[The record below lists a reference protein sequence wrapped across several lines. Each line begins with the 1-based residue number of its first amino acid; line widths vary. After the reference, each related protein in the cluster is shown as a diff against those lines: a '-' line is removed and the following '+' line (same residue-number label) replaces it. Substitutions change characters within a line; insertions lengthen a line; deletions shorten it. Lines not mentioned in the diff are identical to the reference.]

1 MNDLVMLCREVN
13 KRTGEIMVYE
23 INMPVTDRNLSNM
36 KLRVRLNPE
45 LRCFVTERRLWE
57 GAEKKDIYRLLK
69 RRTLTED
76 SINRFRGIAEL

>member
-1 MNDLVMLCREVN
+1 MDDLIMLCREVN

-23 INMPVTDRNLSNM
+23 INMPVTDRNLNNM
-36 KLRVRLNPE
+36 KIRARLNPE
-45 LRCFVTERRLWE
+45 LRYFVTERRLWE
-57 GAEKKDIYRLLK
+57 GTEKKDIYRLLK